1 MTDQAKQE
9 KQEKRLNDLILN
21 VVDAHQ
27 HEIDDDCVGMIE
39 DLIEWAE
46 MEA

>member
-9 KQEKRLNDLILN
+9 KQEKRLNDLVLN

-27 HEIDDDCVGMIE
+27 VEIDDCLGLIE

-46 MEA
+46 EA